1 MKARVIGSLK
11 SGFIDVL
18 AGYNLGQLNGGTVQR
33 IAVEHFPLDCRMPNT
48 YIIITYDKSFEI
60 LKIELDH
67 NANN

>member
-33 IAVEHFPLDCRMPNT
+33 IAVEHSHWIAECQ
-48 YIIITYDKSFEI
+48 I
-60 LKIELDH
+60 LTL
-67 NANN
+67 